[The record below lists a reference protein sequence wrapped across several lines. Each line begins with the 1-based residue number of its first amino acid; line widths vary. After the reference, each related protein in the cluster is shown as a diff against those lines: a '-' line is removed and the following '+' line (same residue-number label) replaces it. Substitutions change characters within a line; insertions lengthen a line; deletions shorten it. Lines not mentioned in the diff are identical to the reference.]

1 MKSITKLLTVSSI
14 AVLLLSSSAVAQRKD
29 AITKLPD
36 PESKTLMTQD
46 FVSLH
51 CTFYPGGV
59 IEGREKKFSRKSGK
73 EVVPVILLH
82 GWDGQRGDYDALASY
97 LQKYGHAVMV
107 PDLRGHG
114 RSTTRKFPNGRDI
127 EIDRKRM
134 RRDEINSIVKDVEAV
149 KKFLLARNNL
159 GELNIEML
167 CIVGAEMG
175 AIVGVNYAA
184 LDWARP
190 QLLFQKQGRDVKAL
204 ALLSPPMQFKGA
216 SLAKALA
223 STSVMSVM
231 LVVGKED
238 RESYGDAKQI
248 HKRLQRFHKEPE
260 PSDNQKQTLFLI
272 EKATNLQGTQLVH
285 PRFAKLNVHA
295 DIKTFIQLRL
305 LNNKDSFTWKERKNP
320 LDNLNE

>member
-1 MKSITKLLTVSSI
+1 MLI
-14 AVLLLSSSAVAQRKD
+14 
-29 AITKLPD
+29 
-36 PESKTLMTQD
+36 
-46 FVSLH
+46 
-51 CTFYPGGV
+51 
-59 IEGREKKFSRKSGK
+59 
-73 EVVPVILLH
+73 
-82 GWDGQRGDYDALASY
+82 
-97 LQKYGHAVMV
+97 
-107 PDLRGHG
+107 
-114 RSTTRKFPNGRDI
+114 RS
-127 EIDRKRM
+127 
-134 RRDEINSIVKDVEAV
+134 
-149 KKFLLARNNL
+149 
-159 GELNIEML
+159 
-167 CIVGAEMG
+167 
-175 AIVGVNYAA
+175 
-184 LDWARP
+184 P